1 MKETIYKMFVTTCCG
16 LLLALLSGTGLAGTG
31 DDAAGSTKDLTA
43 LSPEELMKIEV
54 LTVIG
59 ASKYEQKVTEAP
71 SSVSIITAEEIKKY
85 GYRTVADILRSIRSF
100 YITHDR
106 NYSYGGVRGF
116 GRPGDYNT
124 RILLL
129 VDGHRINDNIYN
141 SALIGTEFILDVDLI
156 DRVEVIR
163 GPGSSLYGSNAF
175 FAVVNVITKSGRDFK
190 GMEISGA
197 AVSFD
202 TYTGRLS
209 YGNKF
214 QTGLEMLLS
223 DSIYDSKGQRL
234 YFREFDDPATNNG
247 VAENSDY
254 DRYHNFFTKLSYQ
267 DFTLE
272 GAYVSRKKGI
282 PTASFGALFNDP
294 RTFTVDEQRYLD
306 LKYEHNFPSQI
317 DVMARVFYGYY
328 HYHGDYIFDYPPIT
342 LNKDFSKGEWWGGE
356 LKFTTKL
363 MSRHKVIV
371 GTEYQNNVKQHQGNY
386 DEEPYFRYLDDRRKS
401 WNWALYLQDEFP
413 IVKNLILNLG
423 MRYDYYPDF
432 EATTNPRLA
441 LIYSPF
447 EKTTFK
453 LLYGEAFRAP
463 TVFELYYNDGGISTK
478 SNPDLKPEKIKT
490 YELVCEQYIGDH
502 LRISADG
509 FYYEIKDLI
518 SQQTDS
524 ADNLLVFRNVEEIE
538 AEGFELELESKWANG
553 LEGRIS
559 YTYQEAEDK
568 QTGKLLTNL
577 PEHLTKLNL
586 IIPLLKEKLFTG
598 VEEQF
603 TSKRET
609 LAGNNTDAFFVTNLT
624 LFSQNMVKGLD
635 VSASVYNLFNEKY
648 VDPGSGEHLQD
659 VIEQDGR
666 AFRFKITYK
675 F

>member
-1 MKETIYKMFVTTCCG
+1 MKETIYKMFVTMCCG

-71 SSVSIITAEEIKKY
+71 SSVSIITADEIKKY
-85 GYRTVADILRSIRSF
+85 GYRTLADILRSIRGF
-100 YITHDR
+100 YITYDR
-106 NYSYGGVRGF
+106 NYSYLGVRGF

-124 RILLL
+124 RLLLL

-175 FAVVNVITKSGRDFK
+175 FAVVNVITKSGRNLK
-190 GMEISGA
+190 GVEISGEA
-197 AVSFD
+197 GSFD
-202 TYTGRLS
+202 TYAGRLS

-214 QTGLEMLLS
+214 QTGMEMLFS
-223 DSIYDSKGQRL
+223 GSVYDSNGQRL

-282 PTASFGALFNDP
+282 PTASFGASFNDP
-294 RTFTVDEQRYLD
+294 RTFTVDEQRYID
-306 LKYEHNFPSQI
+306 LKYEHNLPSQI
-317 DVMARVFYGYY
+317 DIMARIFYGYY
-328 HYHGDYIFDYPPIT
+328 YYHGDYIFDT
-342 LNKDFSKGEWWGGE
+342 LNKDFSRGEWWGGE
-356 LKFTTKL
+356 LKFVTKL
-363 MSRHKVIV
+363 MGRHKVIV
-371 GTEYQNNVKQHQGNY
+371 GTEYQDNVKQHQGNY
-386 DEEPYFRYLDDRRKS
+386 DEEPYFQYLDDRRKS

-413 IVKNLILNLG
+413 IVKNLVLNLG

-432 EATTNPRLA
+432 GATTNPRLA

-447 EKTTFK
+447 EKTTLK

-463 TVFELYYNDGGISTK
+463 TAFELYYNDGGISTK
-478 SNPDLKPEKIKT
+478 SNPDLNPEKIKT
-490 YELVCEQYIGDH
+490 YELVCEQYVADH
-502 LRISADG
+502 LRIAATG
-509 FYYEIKDLI
+509 FYYKIKDLI
-518 SQQTDS
+518 SQQTDL

-538 AEGFELELESKWANG
+538 ARGFELELEDKWANG

-577 PEHLTKLNL
+577 PEHLAKLNL
-586 IIPLLKEKLFTG
+586 IIPLLKEKLFAG
-598 VEEQF
+598 VEEQY
-603 TSKRET
+603 TSKRKT
-609 LAGNNTDAFFVTNLT
+609 LAGNDTDAFFVTNLT
-624 LFSQNMVKGLD
+624 LFSQNIVKGLD

-666 AFRFKITYK
+666 VFRFKVTYK